1 MRHEVGKEKLKKKN
15 DRLQPYVFS
24 NLIHPFFLSA
34 SPLKKNPSLLGFD
47 GQGPDHS
54 SARIERFLQLCN
66 DDGDA
71 LPGESARERAEVT
84 AAYAALCC
92 SSSSSSSS
100 LSSSSK
106 AGGGID
112 RKRASQLLE
121 SLGMPGDAG
130 AELLFEAVGAG
141 AAGGGRGRGGG
152 GEEEKATGSSSL
164 SPSLLD
170 EASWSAAMRR
180 YLRRHAEARA
190 NLFVVSPT
198 TPAQLFHVLR
208 RQLNRPFAKP
218 LVVAAPKRLH
228 VHGPAT
234 SALSDL
240 SAGSR
245 WHRVISDGD
254 EFSDNTRHRSRHP
267 ATGESFLLPGD
278 QVRRVLLCSG
288 QVYYS
293 LSAARRAR
301 RVRDVALVR
310 LEQLSPF
317 PYDDVAAAVGKYPN
331 ADLVWV
337 QEEPKNQGAWRF
349 VQSRGNTALR
359 ELLNGNGSGDGERN
373 SNSPPRTLRFI
384 GRPPAGTTATASLA
398 IHREELLAIV
408 DAALATEL
416 RPTGAEGLER

>member
-1 MRHEVGKEKLKKKN
+1 
-15 DRLQPYVFS
+15 
-24 NLIHPFFLSA
+24 
-34 SPLKKNPSLLGFD
+34 
-47 GQGPDHS
+47 
-54 SARIERFLQLCN
+54 
-66 DDGDA
+66 
-71 LPGESARERAEVT
+71 
-84 AAYAALCC
+84 
-92 SSSSSSSS
+92 
-100 LSSSSK
+100 
-106 AGGGID
+106 
-112 RKRASQLLE
+112 
-121 SLGMPGDAG
+121 MPGDEG
-130 AELLFEAVGAG
+130 AELLFAAVGK
-141 AAGGGRGRGGG
+141 GRRGGV
-152 GEEEKATGSSSL
+152 ATGAKKKKKAATAASDGSTNVDSAAASDAADALERSL
-164 SPSLLD
+164 LLPTKDAAEDPEQPHLLLLD

-245 WHRVISDGD
+245 WHRVIADGD

-267 ATGESFLLPGD
+267 VTGESFLLPD
-278 QVRRVLLCSG
+278 EQVRRVLLCSG
-288 QVYYS
+288 QIYYS

-301 RVRDVALVR
+301 KVRDVALVR

-359 ELLNGNGSGDGERN
+359 ELLNGNGGGKDEKD
-373 SNSPPRTLRFI
+373 SNSPPPPPRTLRFI

>member
-1 MRHEVGKEKLKKKN
+1 VI
-15 DRLQPYVFS
+15 S
-24 NLIHPFFLSA
+24 
-34 SPLKKNPSLLGFD
+34 GFD

-71 LPGESARERAEVT
+71 LPGESAREKAEVA
-84 AAYAALCC
+84 AAYSA
-92 SSSSSSSS
+92 

-106 AGGGID
+106 SGSID
-112 RKRASQLLE
+112 RRRAAQLLE

-130 AELLFEAVGAG
+130 AELLFEAVGG
-141 AAGGGRGRGGG
+141 NGNGGGSGDDDEASKKKMKGNS
-152 GEEEKATGSSSL
+152 GSFS
-164 SPSLLD
+164 LD

-190 NLFVVSPT
+190 NLFVVSPS

-234 SALSDL
+234 SALSDFG
-240 SAGSR
+240 SGSR
-245 WHRVISDGD
+245 WHRVIADGD
-254 EFSDNTRHRSRHP
+254 PLSDNTRHRSRHP
-267 ATGESFLLPGD
+267 VTGESFLLPDD

-288 QVYYS
+288 QIYYS

-301 RVRDVALVR
+301 KVRDVALVR

-317 PYDDVAAAVGKYPN
+317 PYDAVAAAVDKYPN
-331 ADLVWV
+331 ADVVWA

-359 ELLNGNGSGDGERN
+359 ELLNGNGKGSGRGEKEKEKN
-373 SNSPPRTLRFI
+373 DSTTTPPPPRTLRFI
-384 GRPPAGTTATASLA
+384 GRPPSGTTATASLV
-398 IHREELLAIV
+398 IHREELLAII

>member
-1 MRHEVGKEKLKKKN
+1 LSFVSFVPLQKKLSSST
-15 DRLQPYVFS
+15 P
-24 NLIHPFFLSA
+24 P
-34 SPLKKNPSLLGFD
+34 PSRPGFD

-71 LPGESARERAEVT
+71 LPGESARERAEV
-84 AAYAALCC
+84 AAAFAAL
-92 SSSSSSSS
+92 SPSPSRSGPHS
-100 LSSSSK
+100 
-106 AGGGID
+106 GGGID

-130 AELLFEAVGAG
+130 AELLFEAVGG
-141 AAGGGRGRGGG
+141 AGGGGPGGPGGPGRG
-152 GEEEKATGSSSL
+152 ADPL
-164 SPSLLD
+164 LLD

-190 NLFVVSPT
+190 NLFVVAPT

-240 SAGSR
+240 GAGSR
-245 WHRVISDGD
+245 WHRVIADGD
-254 EFSDNTRHRSRHP
+254 ALSDNTRHRSRHP
-267 ATGESFLLPGD
+267 TTGEPFLLPD
-278 QVRRVLLCSG
+278 ERVRRVLLCSG
-288 QVYYS
+288 QIYYA

-310 LEQLSPF
+310 VEQLSPF
-317 PYDDVAAAVGKYPN
+317 PFDDVAAAVARHPN
-331 ADLVWV
+331 AEVVWA

-349 VQSRGNTALR
+349 VQSRANTALR
-359 ELLNGNGSGDGERN
+359 ELLPDGDGPGGLGGGGAR
-373 SNSPPRTLRFI
+373 SSPPRTLRFI

-398 IHREELLAIV
+398 IHREELREII

-416 RPTGAEGLER
+416 RPTGAEGLEK